1 MTLRCKHGDLAVIVG
16 EYPGCEANIGRIVQV
31 RGPAVVT
38 EQSDGLLS
46 WIIKPVSRAKM
57 VNLYIPD
64 ILIKEHVTWKKEIR
78 MPDCW
83 LIPIRPPEDD
93 VDTVEIENLQLPQP
107 ALLLALQLRIK
118 QMACKSTKLP
128 THFFLYP
135 LNPDDRQPQI
145 E

>member
-16 EYPGCEANIGRIVQV
+16 EYQGCEANIGRIVQV

-38 EQSDGLLS
+38 EQSGGLLS

-64 ILIKEHVTWKKEIR
+64 LLISEYVTWKKGIR

-93 VDTVEIENLQLPQP
+93 VDTVGTEGLNTHQP
-107 ALLLALQLRIK
+107 LTVNA
-118 QMACKSTKLP
+118 
-128 THFFLYP
+128 
-135 LNPDDRQPQI
+135 
-145 E
+145 

>member
-38 EQSDGLLS
+38 EQSGGLLS

-57 VNLYIPD
+57 VNLYIPNV
-64 ILIKEHVTWKKEIR
+64 LISEYVTWEKGIR

-83 LIPIRPPEDD
+83 LIPIHPPEGD
-93 VDTVEIENLQLPQP
+93 VEVLRLENLEL
-107 ALLLALQLRIK
+107 
-118 QMACKSTKLP
+118 
-128 THFFLYP
+128 H
-135 LNPDDRQPQI
+135 
-145 E
+145 